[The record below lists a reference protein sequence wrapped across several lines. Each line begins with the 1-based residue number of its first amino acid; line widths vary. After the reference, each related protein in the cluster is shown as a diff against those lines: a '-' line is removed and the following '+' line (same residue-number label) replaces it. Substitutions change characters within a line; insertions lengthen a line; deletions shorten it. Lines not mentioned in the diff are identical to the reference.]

1 MTKDTFIRWYAD
13 AVQATTIFFQ
23 NLIRPVYYASST
35 EAIVMASIGVVLLI
49 AALVISIRGK
59 QSPDHEREWTARHL
73 QFTGMFG
80 TVALVLAF
88 LRYEG
93 IPYGSMQAV
102 LGVVLIWALIAVVQ
116 LALYRRL
123 VLKPAQQQWHEHK
136 AREQYLPK
144 PKRAAR

>member
-1 MTKDTFIRWYAD
+1 MKDTFIHWYAD
-13 AVQATTIFFQ
+13 AVQTVTIFVQQLF
-23 NLIRPVYYASST
+23 RPVYYASKT
-35 EAIVMASIGVVLLI
+35 EGIVLASIGVLLLI
-49 AALVISIRGK
+49 AALVVVRTGK
-59 QSPDHEREWTARHL
+59 QSPDHEREWTARRL
-73 QFTGMFG
+73 QFSGSFG

-102 LGVVLIWALIAVVQ
+102 LGVVLVWALIAVVQ

-123 VLKPAQQQWHEHK
+123 VLKPAQREWREHK
-136 AREQYLPK
+136 ARDQYLPK